1 MIAKMTLPQMG
12 VEVSIV
18 SNNSDRPDP
27 N

>member
-1 MIAKMTLPQMG
+1 MIAKMTLPKMG